1 MDFGF
6 TLNGVPAEGI
16 VCWDRVR
23 VGGLDVQSK
32 ERLRLV
38 VDTFGRKSCRS
49 QGLSA
54 VITDLY
60 RLQTTDHKLYLAIS
74 QKAGRLTVFGGIKT
88 GSKKLFIRVE
98 TGAFCEIE
106 PICVLDF
113 YVNEDYQRQG
123 LGKHL
128 FEHCLAAERQ
138 TAASVGYDRPSPK
151 LLAFLRKH
159 YGLAQ
164 HIPQSN
170 NFVVFSAYFQ
180 STGQQ
185 SGHGTSWASV
195 SQRPLTARRPH
206 MRITDCG
213 QAGPAY
219 RHGVTS
225 DTIPARRLSGATV
238 AQHSGASSV
247 AAFRTPANQSQQSSQ
262 LGPEGA
268 GQKVPPSPR
277 GSLKPFSEQA
287 HSQESG
293 RSKGSSREYGRPGQ
307 THSTAASSIMYVKP
321 PWAFDDPCQAGS
333 QMQSMQ
339 QKQSADQATVAS
351 MPVSSWS
358 SRVAAGQQR
367 SGAGARDCLRW

>member
-6 TLNGVPAEGI
+6 TLNGVQAEGI

-23 VGGLDVQSK
+23 VGGLDVQTK

-38 VDTFGRKSCRS
+38 VDTFGRNSCRS

-60 RLQTTDHKLYLAIS
+60 RLQTSDHRLYLAIS

-113 YVNEDYQRQG
+113 YVHEDYQRQG

-164 HIPQSN
+164 YIPQSN

-185 SGHGTSWASV
+185 PGNGTSWTSI
-195 SQRPLTARRPH
+195 SQRPLTARRRPH
-206 MRITDCG
+206 MRTADYG

-225 DTIPARRLSGATV
+225 DSIPARGNVCRD
-238 AQHSGASSV
+238 Q
-247 AAFRTPANQSQQSSQ
+247 
-262 LGPEGA
+262 GPGSA
-268 GQKVPPSPR
+268 GQKGPLSPR
-277 GSLKPFSEQA
+277 GSLQAFSDQA

-293 RSKGSSREYGRPGQ
+293 RSMGSTQGYGRPGQ
-307 THSTAASSIMYVKP
+307 TQYAAASSVMYVKP
-321 PWAFDDPCQAGS
+321 PWAFGDPYQNGS
-333 QMQSMQ
+333 QMQSVQ
-339 QKQSADQATVAS
+339 QNQSTERAAVAS

>member
-128 FEHCLAAERQ
+128 FEVWRNIYLRA
-138 TAASVGYDRPSPK
+138 TTSLSSVPTFRALGSSLGMEPHGQV
-151 LLAFLRKH
+151 FLR
-159 YGLAQ
+159 
-164 HIPQSN
+164 
-170 NFVVFSAYFQ
+170 
-180 STGQQ
+180 
-185 SGHGTSWASV
+185 
-195 SQRPLTARRPH
+195 
-206 MRITDCG
+206 
-213 QAGPAY
+213 
-219 RHGVTS
+219 
-225 DTIPARRLSGATV
+225 
-238 AQHSGASSV
+238 
-247 AAFRTPANQSQQSSQ
+247 
-262 LGPEGA
+262 
-268 GQKVPPSPR
+268 
-277 GSLKPFSEQA
+277 
-287 HSQESG
+287 
-293 RSKGSSREYGRPGQ
+293 
-307 THSTAASSIMYVKP
+307 
-321 PWAFDDPCQAGS
+321 DP
-333 QMQSMQ
+333 
-339 QKQSADQATVAS
+339 
-351 MPVSSWS
+351 
-358 SRVAAGQQR
+358 
-367 SGAGARDCLRW
+367 